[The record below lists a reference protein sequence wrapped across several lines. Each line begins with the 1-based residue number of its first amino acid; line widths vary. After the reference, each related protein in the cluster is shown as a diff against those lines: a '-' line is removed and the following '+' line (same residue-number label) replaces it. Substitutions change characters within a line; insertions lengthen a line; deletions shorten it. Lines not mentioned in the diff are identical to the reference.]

1 MYSYIKGIIT
11 EVVPSHITVE
21 NSGIGYLIKVPNP
34 YQFELNSF
42 ITVYLYQNVRED
54 LIELYGF
61 HTQDEKRMF
70 IKLINVKGLGPKG
83 AQAILAASTVSEI
96 IVAIEN
102 GDPAYFKKF
111 PGIGTKGSQQIIL
124 DLKGKLDFSKEET
137 KNSEDLT
144 NLISAL
150 KALGYNSSEIKSIT
164 KDFKVSDYPT
174 LGDAVKAALKKL
186 TK

>member
-1 MYSYIKGIIT
+1 MYDYIKGTVTNIEPNTIT
-11 EVVPSHITVE
+11 LECG
-21 NSGIGYLIKVPNP
+21 GIGYLLKTPNP
-34 YQFELNSF
+34 YSF
-42 ITVYLYQNVRED
+42 KEGVNLQVFVYQHVRED

-124 DLKGKLDFSKEET
+124 DLKGKLDFSKDET

-164 KDFKVSDYPT
+164 KDFKVSDYPS